1 MLSSRS
7 SEEQCPAVRALRTRE
22 KMAEVVETSR
32 PWVRGMTKGAAV
44 VIGVFLASV
53 LGFAVA
59 FLLGA
64 RTVGNWLGGLA
75 LILSGWAV
83 IGHLVT
89 LDDDMPGGWS
99 NPERS
104 RAFWLR
110 SLGQVAIKMVI
121 FGGALWLFVT
131 LQARAGI

>member
-1 MLSSRS
+1 
-7 SEEQCPAVRALRTRE
+7 
-22 KMAEVVETSR
+22 
-32 PWVRGMTKGAAV
+32 MTKLGV
-44 VIGVFLASV
+44 IVIGIFVASV
-53 LGFAVA
+53 VGFAVA

-75 LILSGWAV
+75 LALSGWAA

-99 NPERS
+99 NPDRS
-104 RAFWLR
+104 RAVWSK
-110 SLGQVAIKMVI
+110 SLAQLAIKMVI
-121 FGGALWLFVT
+121 FGGVLWLFVT

>member
-1 MLSSRS
+1 MGG
-7 SEEQCPAVRALRTRE
+7 V
-22 KMAEVVETSR
+22 
-32 PWVRGMTKGAAV
+32 TKGGAV

-64 RTVGNWLGGLA
+64 RSVGNWMGGLA
-75 LILSGWAV
+75 LVLSGWVA

-99 NPERS
+99 NPGRS
-104 RAFWLR
+104 QALWFK
-110 SLGQVAIKMVI
+110 SLGQLAIKVVV
-121 FGGALWLFVT
+121 FVGVWWLFVT
-131 LQARAGI
+131 LQARAGV